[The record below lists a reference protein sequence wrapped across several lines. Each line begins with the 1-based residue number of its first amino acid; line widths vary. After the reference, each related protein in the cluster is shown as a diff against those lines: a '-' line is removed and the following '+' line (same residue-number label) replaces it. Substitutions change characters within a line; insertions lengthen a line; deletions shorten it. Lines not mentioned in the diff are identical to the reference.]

1 MVTELDVLIRNGTV
15 IDGTRGNRYKG
26 DVGIRDGVISNVGID
41 IKTDSKLT
49 IDARGMVCSPG
60 FIDVHSHN
68 DMSMLFDSRLQS
80 MAYQGVTTS
89 VIGNCGFSLAP
100 ITEDRIELMNQEI
113 KGFLPPGQKL
123 TPTWR
128 TFGEYLDTLENI
140 KSALNIA
147 TLVGFGT
154 VRIAG
159 GPAYENR
166 PPTPE
171 EIQSMKMLV
180 GEAMQAGAF
189 GMSTGLIYAPQIY
202 AETAEIIELAQ
213 MVAQHGGLYFS
224 HVRGE
229 GETLV
234 EAVNE
239 MIDIVKRS
247 GCRGGQIAHHK
258 VAGRAFWGLS
268 KKTLEIIAEANE
280 RGLQIA
286 CDQYPYNRGATSLIT
301 VLPPWVHEGGLEATL
316 DRIKDSDVRQQIVS
330 DIESG
335 INGWENIIREASW
348 EGVYISFAKS
358 DKWAGIEG
366 LSLSDIAEASGYR
379 IPFDMLFAL
388 IVDEKGEASMTI
400 ESMGEEDIRRIM
412 QSPYTMI
419 GSDGTG
425 VSPSGVMS
433 FGKPH
438 PRYYGTYPR
447 ILGKYVREECVLSL
461 EDAIWKMSGFPANQL
476 GLSDR
481 GFIREGMAA
490 DIVVFD
496 PETVIDKATFMN
508 PHQFPVG
515 IHNVFVNGVEVI
527 LEGQQSEHLPGLILK
542 HGE

>member
-1 MVTELDVLIRNGTV
+1 MVAEFDVLIRNGTI
-15 IDGTRGNRYKG
+15 IDGTGGNRYKS
-26 DVGIRDGVISNVGID
+26 DIGIQGRTITSVGID
-41 IKTDSKLT
+41 IKIDSKLT
-49 IDARGMVCSPG
+49 VDARGMVCSPG

-80 MAYQGVTTS
+80 MIHQGVTTS

-123 TPTWR
+123 APTWR
-128 TFGEYLDTLENI
+128 SFGEYLDTLETI
-140 KSALNIA
+140 KLASNIA
-147 TLVGFGT
+147 ALVGFGT

-171 EIQSMKMLV
+171 EIRSMKMLV

-213 MVAQHGGLYFS
+213 VVAQHGGLYFS
-224 HVRGE
+224 HIRGE

-239 MIDIVKRS
+239 MIDIVEKS

-268 KKTLEIIAEANE
+268 KKTLNIIAEANE
-280 RGLQIA
+280 RGLGIA

-316 DRIKDSDVRQQIVS
+316 DRIRDSEVKQQIVS

-348 EGVYISFAKS
+348 DGVYISFAKS
-358 DKWAGIEG
+358 KKWADIEG
-366 LSLSDIAEASGYR
+366 LSLTDIAKAKGYKV
-379 IPFDMLFAL
+379 PFDMLFEL
-388 IVDEKGEASMTI
+388 ILDEKGEASMTI

-447 ILGKYVREECVLSL
+447 ILGKYVREEGVLSL
-461 EDAIWKMSGFPANQL
+461 EDAIWKMSGFPAKQM
-476 GLSDR
+476 GLTER
-481 GFIREGMAA
+481 GLIREGMIA

-496 PETVIDKATFMN
+496 PETVMDKATFMN
-508 PHQFPVG
+508 PHQFPEG
-515 IHNVFVNGVEVI
+515 IHHVFVNGKQVI
-527 LEGQQSEHLPGLILK
+527 TDGQQSEHLPGVILR
-542 HGE
+542 HGA